1 MAEIK
6 VDSRGSACP
15 GPITDLMKAYR
26 NSKNGDIIEIMATDP
41 GIEAD
46 AQAWA
51 KKTQNEII
59 SMEDRDGYIVVKIA
73 VKNKK

>member
-1 MAEIK
+1 MSEIK

-15 GPITDLMKAYR
+15 GPITDLMKAYK

-41 GIEAD
+41 GIKAD

-51 KKTQNEII
+51 KKTQNEILSI
-59 SMEDRDGYIVVKIA
+59 EDKENYILIRIL

>member
-1 MAEIK
+1 MSEIK

-15 GPITDLMKAYR
+15 GPITDLMKAYK

-41 GIEAD
+41 GIKAD

-51 KKTQNEII
+51 KKTQNEILSI
-59 SMEDRDGYIVVKIA
+59 EDKDNYILIRIL

>member
-1 MAEIK
+1 MSEIK

-15 GPITDLMKAYR
+15 GPITDLMKAYK

-41 GIEAD
+41 GIKAD

-51 KKTQNEII
+51 KKTQNEILSI
-59 SMEDRDGYIVVKIA
+59 EDKENYILVRIL